1 MATKKKRVFDLS
13 ELPKLL
19 SRDKLTEAT
28 WRDLLAMGPATIP
41 VAVDLI
47 QTQAPGYDHAIS
59 LLAMLKAIPQLIT
72 LFQST
77 DGDVQTVISHH
88 IYRMAKH
95 HIEDF
100 IEQYKTVEDI
110 EDRQLLL
117 ASLFHVEHPWIT
129 EELSRLVQQD
139 FRAAGL
145 IALKDDPKLIPLA
158 LELIS
163 QLSNLD
169 ISEAQ
174 QADRDI
180 CLAELGVFLN
190 VHGVSLSP
198 TQQFII
204 AHANGRVSDIDEY
217 DDMGDADDWA

>member
-1 MATKKKRVFDLS
+1 MATKKKRVFELS

-19 SRDKLTEAT
+19 SRDNLTEAT
-28 WRDLLAMGPATIP
+28 WRDILALGPTTLP
-41 VAVDLI
+41 VAMDLI
-47 QTQAPGYDHAIS
+47 QTQAPGYMHAIS

-77 DGDVQTVISHH
+77 DGDVQAAISHH
-88 IYRMAKH
+88 IHRMANH
-95 HIEDF
+95 HMEDF

-110 EDRQLLL
+110 EDRQLLM
-117 ASLFHVEHPWIT
+117 ASLFHVEHPWIS

-145 IALKDDPKLIPLA
+145 VALKDDPKLIPLA

-169 ISEAQ
+169 VSEDQ
-174 QADRDI
+174 RNDRDI
-180 CLAELGVFLN
+180 CLAELGAFLN
-190 VHGVSLSP
+190 DHDISLSP
-198 TQQFII
+198 SQQFII
-204 AHANGRVSDIDEY
+204 AHANGRVNDIDEY
-217 DDMGDADDWA
+217 DDMGEQDD